1 MKLYTTVT
9 GGGEAFHEECTRK
22 INEGWQLAGFTSRGA
37 DFLVQAFV
45 KDEAEPDLDLF
56 GPKKPDRESTTRNAI
71 IRMEERGT
79 ANNGEVIH
87 ALKGAG
93 AGHMKTHQTDWLR
106 ICKKF
111 GLQRVLTELDQVLS
125 ADRTPW
131 IMEKHLEEHAAV
143 MSQKPTHDPHAVEVD
158 ALMKRKSWK
167 ELGGALLNLGLPLE
181 SCNSGQA
188 IYETLMTN
196 RAAFKEVSLG

>member
-9 GGGEAFHEECTRK
+9 GEGEAFHEECTRK
-22 INEGWQLAGFTSRGA
+22 INEGWQLAGFTSRG

-45 KDEAEPDLDLF
+45 KDEAEPELDLF

-79 ANNGEVIH
+79 ANNGEILH

-93 AGHMKTHQTDWLR
+93 AGCMKTHQTDWLR

-131 IMEKHLEEHAAV
+131 LMEKHLEEHAAA
-143 MSQKPTHDPHAVEVD
+143 MAAKKPTHDPHALAVD
-158 ALMKRKSWK
+158 ALMKRIPWAR
-167 ELGGALLNLGLPLE
+167 LGGFLMNLGMPEE
-181 SCNSGQA
+181 SCNTEQLVR
-188 IYETLMTN
+188 ETLMTN
-196 RAAFKEVSLG
+196 RAAFKEVSK